1 MSAPPGELEASLS
14 LGPERFVEALLPA
27 MDRLNRAA
35 RTYDCPVPQSWIY
48 TLKDRTITVATSM
61 GAATHQLVSVRMKCT
76 VCGGTGI
83 YGRHRDWEEEC
94 RACAGEGGR
103 DLNFVETA
111 IGATQWHTPANKGE
125 GLELW
130 RQLVAVGQRPRRERS
145 WRPRQPGE
153 SIAPELAAQLLV
165 HVEQLLVPTWLI
177 PPPAHQR
184 YHLQLGRMTLCRS
197 CLHREGREGVED
209 MRCRNLGRALWTSWL
224 CVGCDAS
231 ASTAVVEH
239 PHPLLANEHVARW
252 IETHPVPP
260 PSCPPVPSSTEDE
273 IPF

>member
-1 MSAPPGELEASLS
+1 MS
-14 LGPERFVEALLPA
+14 LGPDRFLEALLPA

-35 RTYDCPVPQSWIY
+35 RTYNCPVPQSWIY

-61 GAATHQLVSVRMKCT
+61 GAATHQLVSVWMKCT
-76 VCGGTGI
+76 VCGSTGI

-130 RQLVAVGQRPRRERS
+130 RQLVAVGQRPRRERN

-153 SIAPELAAQLLV
+153 SIAPALAAQLLV

-177 PPPAHQR
+177 PPPALAR

-197 CLHREGREGVED
+197 CLQAEGRDGVED
-209 MRCRNLGRALWTSWL
+209 MRCRSLGRALWTSWL
-224 CVGCDAS
+224 CVTCDAS

-239 PHPLLANEHVARW
+239 PHPLLANKHVARW
-252 IETHPVPP
+252 VETHPVPP
-260 PSCPPVPSSTEDE
+260 ISCAPAPSSAEDE